1 MGAPRAERAGLQD
14 HQRHAARQQPG
25 ALSLKVEGA
34 EITYGTVSEKREQ
47 YTIATYARGLA
58 VTREMIVN
66 DDLRA
71 FDRAI
76 TGFAGSAR
84 RLENSLVYQQLTANG
99 NMSDAWRCSTPR
111 TAT

>member
-1 MGAPRAERAGLQD
+1 M
-14 HQRHAARQQPG
+14 QRHYAENVPSYARWARRAPNAPDFKTISVTQLANNP

-76 TGFAGSAR
+76 TGFASY
-84 RLENSLVYQQLTANG
+84 NTW
-99 NMSDAWRCSTPR
+99 WRV
-111 TAT
+111 